1 MKRLEQENQ
10 INLLIVDD
18 QAFNVMALKLLLN
31 NFNAFFIDEAFN
43 GEQAVNKVKERA
55 SEKKYYDYIFMD
67 LTMPIMDGYMA
78 TQQLK
83 YMVQIGNIPNLQI
96 IALTGYDD
104 QKEKEKCFEFGFD
117 AFISKPVKYDDLAT
131 VLKEFSN
138 KD

>member
-1 MKRLEQENQ
+1 M
-10 INLLIVDD
+10 DD

-83 YMVQIGNIPNLQI
+83 YMVQIGNI
-96 IALTGYDD
+96 LTSH
-104 QKEKEKCFEFGFD
+104 CSSTCASCGF
-117 AFISKPVKYDDLAT
+117 I
-131 VLKEFSN
+131 N
-138 KD
+138 C